1 MQRAAGACRRW
12 QTYIKGRP
20 AAAAPARGGEWQF
33 SALPGIEEQ
42 PSPADPGGFIQEGM
56 SGSGAL
62 QLPQAQRR
70 NTSVELP
77 SQNQK
82 PLSLPSQAGGAGEKD
97 SKEVDDKAAVKVPPS
112 IPAPVTEQTL
122 ASVHG
127 IVPTLQYV

>member
-1 MQRAAGACRRW
+1 
-12 QTYIKGRP
+12 
-20 AAAAPARGGEWQF
+20 
-33 SALPGIEEQ
+33 
-42 PSPADPGGFIQEGM
+42 M

-70 NTSVELP
+70 NTSVE
-77 SQNQK
+77 
-82 PLSLPSQAGGAGEKD
+82 LPSQAGGAGEKD

-112 IPAPVTEQTL
+112 MPAPVTEQTL